1 MNLISLRRL
10 LLDKLILKNLI
21 LFSIL
26 SLIFP
31 IHHGMGESSTNN
43 LYFGLGETY
52 SGASI
57 PLSHLAQGSRLHIT
71 LLQHIYSFILLESF
85 IEQNN
90 IEKWQ
95 YHAEL

>member
-1 MNLISLRRL
+1 MTEIRL
-10 LLDKLILKNLI
+10 WGSQEENGG
-21 LFSIL
+21 
-26 SLIFP
+26 
-31 IHHGMGESSTNN
+31 GMGGSSTNN
-43 LYFGLGETY
+43 LYFGLGEIY

-95 YHAEL
+95 YHAELEGLES